1 MLKAIIFDMDGVIID
16 SEPLHFEVE
25 KALAEKLGGKLD
37 DDLHETFVGTT
48 DYSMWD
54 KLKKMF
60 DFQPSVEEI
69 VELKKEMFV
78 ERIDEVKLMDNFREL
93 VSSMYDEGYPMAVAS
108 SNNRKIVDMIIEKF
122 DLVKYMKFVISG
134 EEVDKGK
141 PDPEIFLT
149 AAKKMNVEAEDC
161 LVIEDATSGV
171 KAAKAAGMKCVGLKN
186 PDHGNQDLSEA
197 DLIINNLNELNL
209 NIMKELF

>member
-1 MLKAIIFDMDGVIID
+1 M
-16 SEPLHFEVE
+16 E
-25 KALAEKLGGKLD
+25 KALAENLGGKLD
-37 DDLHETFVGTT
+37 NELHETFVGTT

-60 DFQPSVEEI
+60 DFQPSVEKI

-78 ERIDEVKLMDNFREL
+78 ERIDDVKLMDNFREL
-93 VSSMYDEGYPMAVAS
+93 VSSMYDKGYPMAVAS
-108 SNNRKIVDMIIEKF
+108 SNNRRIVDMIIEKF
-122 DLVKYMKFVISG
+122 DLVKYMNFVISG
-134 EEVDKGK
+134 EEVGKGK

-171 KAAKAAGMKCVGLKN
+171 KAAGMKCVGLKN

-209 NIMKELF
+209 NIMKKLF

>member
-1 MLKAIIFDMDGVIID
+1 MGQT
-16 SEPLHFEVE
+16 E
-25 KALAEKLGGKLD
+25 KK
-37 DDLHETFVGTT
+37 
-48 DYSMWD
+48 
-54 KLKKMF
+54 F
-60 DFQPSVEEI
+60 DFKPSVKEI

-78 ERIDEVKLMDNFREL
+78 ERIDEIKLMDNFNQL
-93 VSSMYDEGYPMAVAS
+93 VSSMYDEGFPMAVAS
-108 SNNRKIVDMIIEKF
+108 SNNRKIVNIIIEKF
-122 DLVKYMKFVISG
+122 GLEKYMKFVISG

-149 AAKKMNVEAEDC
+149 AAKKMNVKPEDC

-171 KAAKAAGMKCVGLKN
+171 KAAKAAGMKCIGLKN

-209 NIMKELF
+209 NIMKKLF